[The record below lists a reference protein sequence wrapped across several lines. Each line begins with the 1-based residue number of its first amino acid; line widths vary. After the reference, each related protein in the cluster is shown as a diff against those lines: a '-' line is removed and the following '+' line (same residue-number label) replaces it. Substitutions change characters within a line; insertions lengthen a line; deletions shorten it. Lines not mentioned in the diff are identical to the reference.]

1 MESFDLVVV
10 GGGPA
15 GYVGAIRG
23 TQLGLRTALVE
34 RDKVGGTCLHV
45 GCIPT
50 KVLLHT
56 AQLLEDMRGA
66 SEFGIAVDGARLDM
80 AQLHRRRERVVTTN
94 FRGVEYLMR
103 KNGITVLAGSG
114 RLLDATHVRVTGSDG
129 STTDAQAGAILLA
142 TGSTP
147 RSLPGVTIDNARVL
161 DSTGALRLEEVP
173 GSIAIIG
180 AGAVGSEFA
189 SVFAAFGAKVTLI
202 EYLPS
207 CLPLE
212 DEEVAA
218 VLTKALERRGVTVKT
233 GAAVTGVR
241 PEAGGVR
248 ISLRAAPGPG
258 PDRGDAEET
267 VAADYA
273 LVAVGRAPLVDG
285 LGLEAVGLAVE
296 GGALPVDARMRTSVE
311 TIYAAGDMIGGLLL
325 AHVGSAEATVAVEAI
340 AGHNPAP
347 LDPLLMPRA
356 TYSIPQVASVGLTER
371 QAKEAGRD
379 VAVGRFQFMANARAA
394 ILNHREGLVKI
405 VADRELGEILGVH
418 LAGPEVTELLPEVVL
433 GKSLE
438 ATVLEI
444 GQAVHAHPTLS
455 EAVHEAALAALGRAI
470 HG

>member
-23 TQLGLRTALVE
+23 AQLGLRTALVE

-50 KVLLHT
+50 KVMLHT

-66 SEFGIAVDGARLDM
+66 SEFGIAVDAPRLDM
-80 AQLHRRRERVVTTN
+80 AALHRRRDRVVTTN

-103 KNGITVLAGSG
+103 KNGITVFAGDG
-114 RLLDATHVRVTGSDG
+114 RLLDAASLRVTAANGT
-129 STTDAQAGAILLA
+129 TTDLRAGAILLA
-142 TGSTP
+142 TGSKP
-147 RSLPGVTIDNARVL
+147 RSLPGVAIDNERVL
-161 DSTGALRLEEVP
+161 DSTGALRLTEVP

-189 SVFAAFGAKVTLI
+189 SVFAAFGAKVALI

-218 VLTKALERRGVTVKT
+218 VLTKALQRRGVTVKT
-233 GAAVTGVR
+233 GTAVTGVR
-241 PEAGGVR
+241 SDGGGVQVA
-248 ISLRAAPGPG
+248 LRG
-258 PDRGDAEET
+258 GDAEET

-273 LVAVGRAPLVDG
+273 LIAVGRAPLVDG
-285 LGLEAVGLAVE
+285 LGLDAAGLAVE

-325 AHVGSAEATVAVEAI
+325 AHVGSAEAIVAVEAI
-340 AGHNPAP
+340 AGHDPAP

-418 LAGPEVTELLPEVVL
+418 LAGPEVTELLPEAVL

-455 EAVHEAALAALGRAI
+455 EAIHEAALGALGRAI

>member
-23 TQLGLRTALVE
+23 AQLGLRTALVE

-50 KVLLHT
+50 KVMLHT

-66 SEFGIAVDGARLDM
+66 SEFGIAVEAPRLDM
-80 AQLHRRRERVVTTN
+80 AALHRRRDRVVTTN

-103 KNGITVLAGSG
+103 KNGITVFAGDG
-114 RLLDATHVRVTGSDG
+114 RLLDATNLRVTAADG
-129 STTDAQAGAILLA
+129 TTTDVRAGAILLA
-142 TGSTP
+142 TGSKP
-147 RSLPGVTIDNARVL
+147 RSLPGVAIDNERVL
-161 DSTGALRLEEVP
+161 DSTGALRLTEVP

-218 VLTKALERRGVTVKT
+218 VLTKALQRRGVTVKT
-233 GAAVTGVR
+233 GTAVTGVR
-241 PEAGGVR
+241 SDGDGVQVA
-248 ISLRAAPGPG
+248 LRG
-258 PDRGDAEET
+258 GDAEET

-273 LVAVGRAPLVDG
+273 LIAVGRAPLVDG
-285 LGLEAVGLAVE
+285 LGLDAAGLAVE

-325 AHVGSAEATVAVEAI
+325 AHVGSAEAIVAVEAI
-340 AGHNPAP
+340 AGHDPAP
-347 LDPLLMPRA
+347 LDPVLMPRA

-418 LAGPEVTELLPEVVL
+418 LAGPEVTELLPEAVL

-455 EAVHEAALAALGRAI
+455 EAVHEAALGALGRAI

>member
-23 TQLGLRTALVE
+23 AQLGLRTALVE

-50 KVLLHT
+50 KVMLHT

-66 SEFGIAVDGARLDM
+66 SEFGIAVEAPRLDM
-80 AQLHRRRERVVTTN
+80 AALHRRRDRVVTTN

-103 KNGITVLAGSG
+103 KNGITVFAGDG
-114 RLLDATHVRVTGSDG
+114 RLLDATNLRVTAADG
-129 STTDAQAGAILLA
+129 TTTDLRAGAILLA
-142 TGSTP
+142 TGSKP
-147 RSLPGVTIDNARVL
+147 RSLPGVAIDNERVL
-161 DSTGALRLEEVP
+161 DSTGALRLTEVP

-218 VLTKALERRGVTVKT
+218 VLTKALQRRGVTVKT
-233 GAAVTGVR
+233 GTAVTGVR
-241 PEAGGVR
+241 SDGDGVQVA
-248 ISLRAAPGPG
+248 LRA
-258 PDRGDAEET
+258 GDAET

-273 LVAVGRAPLVDG
+273 LIAVGRAPLVDG
-285 LGLEAVGLAVE
+285 LGLDAAGLAVE

-325 AHVGSAEATVAVEAI
+325 AHVGSAEAIVAVEAI
-340 AGHNPAP
+340 AGHDPAP

-418 LAGPEVTELLPEVVL
+418 LAGPEVTELLPEAVL

-455 EAVHEAALAALGRAI
+455 EAIHEAALGALGRAI